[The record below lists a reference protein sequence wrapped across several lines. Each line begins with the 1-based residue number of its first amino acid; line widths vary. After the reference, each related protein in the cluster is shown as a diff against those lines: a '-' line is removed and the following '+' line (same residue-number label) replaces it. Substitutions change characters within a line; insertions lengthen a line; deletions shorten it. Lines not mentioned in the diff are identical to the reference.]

1 MLHYFDLQE
10 PQTDEVVSGNKIQVQ
25 CSHTFSIV
33 CNAHLGL
40 DTYCDCPDWHKKL
53 KYRIEE
59 HWHKHLD
66 KPYLL
71 IKKIVKTK
79 HAQDEVKEEVR
90 VLLWPTLPYRKVR
103 STEPQIGYILKMP
116 QETRGILSSY
126 TYQVLLRWVN
136 SSHVRNIPL
145 LLFASVH

>member
-33 CNAHLGL
+33 WNAHLGL
-40 DTYCDCPDWHKKL
+40 HTYCDCPDWHKKL

-90 VLLWPTLPYRKVR
+90 VLLWPTLPNRKVC
-103 STEPQIGYILKMP
+103 STEPQIGYILKMSQKP
-116 QETRGILSSY
+116 CPHLPTKY
-126 TYQVLLRWVN
+126 LLAWVN
-136 SSHVRNIPL
+136 VGHVQNVPL
-145 LLFASVH
+145 LLFASGH